1 MFIRE
6 LRHLLTELSDARY
19 WGLIIVVGLV
29 AIAVIL
35 CRFK

>member
-6 LRHLLTELSDARY
+6 LRRLLTELSDARY
-19 WGLIIVVGLV
+19 WGLMTVAGLV

-35 CRFK
+35 YELR